1 MMQNNNAIA
10 ANEGTALRELSLDE
24 TELVG
29 GGFSWGRLLRG
40 AEHLG
45 SDVEHGM
52 VEGAII
58 GGVGGGLAG
67 GPPGAASGALLGSI
81 GGAAQGVLNFL
92 SI

>member
-1 MMQNNNAIA
+1 MQNMNAIS

-24 TELVG
+24 AEMVG
-29 GGFSWGRLLRG
+29 GGFSWGGFFRG
-40 AEHLG
+40 VQHLG

-58 GGVGGGLAG
+58 GGIGGALAG
-67 GPPGAASGALLGSI
+67 EGAGAAPGALLGSI

-92 SI
+92 NV